1 MDDIQLTGATV
12 EEHLDHRVDRSNS
25 RRTLGQTGP
34 STSAARGERPQTAE
48 VQVRVPEGLGGVPRS
63 HYRQGRT
70 TPCAGKSESN
80 H

>member
-12 EEHLDHRVDRSNS
+12 EEHLDHRADRSNS
-25 RRTLGQTGP
+25 RRTLG
-34 STSAARGERPQTAE
+34 QTAE

>member
-1 MDDIQLTGATV
+1 MDDIELTGATV
-12 EEHLDHRVDRSNS
+12 EEHLDHRAEWSNS

-34 STSAARGERPQTAE
+34 STSAARGARSQTAE
-48 VQVRVPEGLGGVPRS
+48 VQVRVPEGPGGVPRS

-70 TPCAGKSESN
+70 TPCTEKGESN